1 MLDWKE
7 RVSIS
12 CLTLLVQKIKK
23 KRRGL
28 ISWNVKCNEVG
39 KAYIREVVH
48 VKDVSRVLT
57 G

>member
-12 CLTLLVQKIKK
+12 CLILLVQKIKK
-23 KRRGL
+23 KERGL
-28 ISWNVKCNEVG
+28 LSWNVECNEVG

-48 VKDVSRVLT
+48 VKDVSHVLT

>member
-12 CLTLLVQKIKK
+12 CLILLVQKIKK
-23 KRRGL
+23 KERGL
-28 ISWNVKCNEVG
+28 ISWNVECNEVG

-48 VKDVSRVLT
+48 VKDVSHVLT

>member
-7 RVSIS
+7 RVPIS

-23 KRRGL
+23 KERAL
-28 ISWNVKCNEVG
+28 ISWNVECSEVG
-39 KAYIREVVH
+39 KAYISEAVH
-48 VKDVSRVLT
+48 VEDTSRVLA